1 MWFELKYR
9 YSTKMKPNLK
19 TIIILLLL
27 ACLSLAHCKA
37 QRDDKKQETQNQ
49 CLKTMYLASINAGRP
64 GFSGTFQLLGSCSAS
79 SNYSPS
85 CFEHYAVAKEEI
97 SCTPG
102 YTKSSVK
109 CSVQNLVGVCRYQP
123 NGDTTKVN
131 TVVYVKPNDS
141 YESAIANCQS
151 YGAGAI
157 FTETYLNPGDRAT
170 SMDATLT
177 SAYLCIEKA
186 EKN

>member
-1 MWFELKYR
+1 
-9 YSTKMKPNLK
+9 MKPNFKL
-19 TIIILLLL
+19 TITLLLL
-27 ACLSLAHCKA
+27 VCHSLTHCKA

-49 CLKTMYLASINAGRP
+49 CLQTMYLAGINAGRS
-64 GFSGTFQLLGSCSAS
+64 GFTGTFQLLGSCSAS

-85 CFEHYAVAKEEI
+85 CFEHYSTTKEEI
-97 SCTPG
+97 NCAPP
-102 YTKSSVK
+102 YTRSSVK

-157 FTETYLNPGDRAT
+157 FSETYLNPGDKVT
-170 SMDATLT
+170 STDGILLN
-177 SAYLCIEKA
+177 AYLCIEKA
-186 EKN
+186 QKN